1 MAKNAKTTAVDRG
14 FAIRIWEFAGVF
26 TDLPGNHAKWRCNW
40 SATNQ
45 LLKTDHL
52 GNGWFQ
58 SVQGIVTKHGQCVF
72 VEMEPSTQTV
82 PLQSTVAFRQYHL
95 PNLVIP
101 NSQIG
106 LKLILTTS
114 SVVMQVILGGA
125 IWTHGM
131 RIHLN

>member
-1 MAKNAKTTAVDRG
+1 MWSSSLEYYSQLKSITAFLVLLTCVTNLSRFNDCK
-14 FAIRIWEFAGVF
+14 FK
-26 TDLPGNHAKWRCNW
+26 LMQGNHAKWRCNW

-82 PLQSTVAFRQYHL
+82 PLQSTVAFRQCKFREC
-95 PNLVIP
+95 
-101 NSQIG
+101 
-106 LKLILTTS
+106 KLESYPLS
-114 SVVMQVILGGA
+114 LFLLSVV
-125 IWTHGM
+125 H
-131 RIHLN
+131 